1 MLVEYMLEYI
11 DRWRREKKKRAL
23 LGKLRNYKYAQQTK
37 ISIALKFKSNGPVAH
52 LMQIELNFPRTVI
65 SEVS

>member
-1 MLVEYMLEYI
+1 MEEG
-11 DRWRREKKKRAL
+11 KKKRAV